1 METVAHRK
9 SSIICLFEYG
19 WGTLKQIGVLST
31 LVRGKWASTQNTS
44 GVESSWSWTW
54 LISRTLSLITIWIHI
69 ARLVANRCMQP
80 NLEETLSLI
89 WDLHSKTWLTYQ
101 WHDLFW
107 DSIWDNRRWGIPAG
121 PQTWCSG
128 NKQLLWVESNTVSL
142 VSLRSRWPTPE
153 QWRWHSPWQ
162 KWRSRSWVLHW
173 HGSEQNEI
181 ARLWSYNS
189 CYVQTLIFS
198 ATIIL
203 SAFLRWYVVM
213 EMT

>member
-1 METVAHRK
+1 MNMAGEHWNKWECCQLLWGEVSFHSKYLR
-9 SSIICLFEYG
+9 G
-19 WGTLKQIGVLST
+19 WVLVI
-31 LVRGKWASTQNTS
+31 LDMAYFQNTFFDYNMNPHCKV
-44 GVESSWSWTW
+44 GCQQMHAAKPGRN
-54 LISRTLSLITIWIHI
+54 I
-69 ARLVANRCMQP
+69 
-80 NLEETLSLI
+80 LSLI

-128 NKQLLWVESNTVSL
+128 NKQLLWAESNTVSL

-162 KWRSRSWVLHW
+162 KWRSLSWVLHW
-173 HGSEQNEI
+173 HGSEQHEI
-181 ARLWSYNS
+181 SRLWSYNS